1 MIIDYS
7 KKICVI
13 ETPHCGSRFIR
24 KNLKP
29 YEHLKFYTE
38 DDNKLKRHCTVKL
51 AKGAGELPKQTDD
64 YTVYYMVRHP
74 EDRMVSYYYEELAS
88 KRNKQMQLNEFI
100 KHSLYNERFTKQF
113 AADGSLYEHYNPNKS
128 ENFISLKYEDFDKS
142 IETIFNAL
150 DLEKPDTKIKVNKHK
165 IEEKINRESRALINN
180 IFDKDFKE
188 YNYRKRNRYSAKY

>member
-88 KRNKQMQLNEFI
+88 KRNKQIQ
-100 KHSLYNERFTKQF
+100 
-113 AADGSLYEHYNPNKS
+113 
-128 ENFISLKYEDFDKS
+128 KYF
-142 IETIFNAL
+142 
-150 DLEKPDTKIKVNKHK
+150 
-165 IEEKINRESRALINN
+165 
-180 IFDKDFKE
+180 
-188 YNYRKRNRYSAKY
+188 

>member
-1 MIIDYS
+1 
-7 KKICVI
+7 
-13 ETPHCGSRFIR
+13 
-24 KNLKP
+24 
-29 YEHLKFYTE
+29 
-38 DDNKLKRHCTVKL
+38 
-51 AKGAGELPKQTDD
+51 
-64 YTVYYMVRHP
+64 
-74 EDRMVSYYYEELAS
+74 
-88 KRNKQMQLNEFI
+88 MQLNEFI